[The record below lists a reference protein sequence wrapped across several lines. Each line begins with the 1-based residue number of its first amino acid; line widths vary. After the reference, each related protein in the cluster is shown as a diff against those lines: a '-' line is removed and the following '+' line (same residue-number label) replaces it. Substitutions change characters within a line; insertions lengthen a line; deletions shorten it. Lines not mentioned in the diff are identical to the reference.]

1 MVLQQKQNI
10 VNVVFEWPLN
20 QIFTGNVTYVI
31 GGVGERS
38 VEYIDMKGFDLVLDD
53 PNAIESH
60 DAFIPKSRQKFP
72 ASSDKKKQLT
82 QLPNWQLGPSLPDVR
97 ARACAAASDANKI
110 YLVGKSISPNLLK
123 QRYGTFRVQYLR

>member
-1 MVLQQKQNI
+1 M
-10 VNVVFEWPLN
+10 
-20 QIFTGNVTYVI
+20 TYVI

-123 QRYGTFRVQYLR
+123 PHYGTFRVQYLQ